1 MNISESQEY
10 FKNLKLNSEQEKVAQ
25 KVMKNIM
32 ERLEFLEGV
41 GLSYMTLSRRAN
53 TLSG

>member
-1 MNISESQEY
+1 MNIVEAQT
-10 FKNLKLNSEQEKVAQ
+10 FVKNLKLSAEEARIAQ
-25 KVMKNIM
+25 KVMKNIR

-53 TLSG
+53 TLS